1 MQLIWYGHSCFM
13 IKTDNGKRILM
24 DPFDVYLGYNSD
36 FPKCDLIT
44 ISHNHFDHSYIN
56 KINNETKIITTC
68 EKFDSNF
75 LQLRGVDS
83 FHDNYNGLKRGHNT
97 IYIFKFENISLAHL
111 GDLGHIPD
119 ISILRELTS
128 LDFLLVPIGGNFTL
142 DGVEATKLCKLLTPH
157 YIIPMHYKTPLT
169 KLHLDDCKKF
179 IISISSVSSI
189 LKINSNS
196 IDLSSFDLK
205 NNSMKTLLLKPPY

>member
-13 IKTDNGKRILM
+13 IKTDKGKRILM
-24 DPFDVYLGYNSD
+24 DPFDMSLGYNSD

-56 KINNETKIITTC
+56 KKNNTTKIINTC
-68 EKFDSNF
+68 ERFDSDF
-75 LQLRGVDS
+75 LHLKAINS
-83 FHDNYNGLKRGHNT
+83 FHDNYNGLKRGHNI

-119 ISILRELTS
+119 ISILNELNS

-142 DGVEATKLCKLLTPH
+142 NGIEAAKLCKLLMPH

-169 KLHLDDCKKF
+169 NLYLNDCKKF
-179 IISISSVSSI
+179 IISVSNMSSI
-189 LKINSNS
+189 TKINSNS